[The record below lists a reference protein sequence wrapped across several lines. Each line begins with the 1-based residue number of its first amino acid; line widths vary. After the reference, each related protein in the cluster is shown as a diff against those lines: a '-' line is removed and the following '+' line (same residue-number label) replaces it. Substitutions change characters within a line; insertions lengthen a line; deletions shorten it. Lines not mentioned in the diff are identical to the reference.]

1 MESAQSL
8 VLANAAILV
17 PVAFAVLVIAFI
29 LVLARSARL
38 SRDLERY
45 RERAEEDR
53 LSGSA
58 MAEDLKESI
67 RSLQQESRE
76 LSELNFKLP
85 SLMKQ
90 LTVDLDRRS
99 LGPLIL
105 KVVRQIFTPSQA
117 LVFFA
122 DEKEERLTL
131 AASHGLEEGPLHPGA
146 QISVGDGRIGF
157 AARKRIS
164 MGGRDFRLES
174 NINREQIQR
183 TEPVGVRADIC
194 APLVGNGRLL
204 GAMSMGLPRGHASIE
219 AKRLFGMI
227 ADVASLALASSVSV
241 PPDPAAREL
250 RSADRD
256 LEQGLLHEQGSP
268 GPSRGGGLPP
278 PGGGDHLRRRS
289 LQELQRH
296 PRASGR

>member
-227 ADVASLALASSVSV
+227 ADVASLALASSVQYRQIQRLANS
-241 PPDPAAREL
+241 DPLTGISNKGYFMSKGARVL
-250 RSADRD
+250 REA
-256 LEQGLLHEQGSP
+256 EGFH
-268 GPSRGGGLPP
+268 
-278 PGGGDHLRRRS
+278 RRAR
-289 LQELQRH
+289 
-296 PRASGR
+296 